1 MRTRRNTTLP
11 LLLALA
17 LAWLGTLATS
27 RASAQPMDTYGI
39 GSRSIAMGGAV
50 TADVSDFSA
59 NYYNPAGLVRGDQ
72 LRLSIGWYGAIH
84 DLNVDG
90 RSSNVDPLHGAVM
103 GLVVPGHI
111 GDFRFAFG
119 LAVHLPD
126 DAVSRTRSLPHAQP
140 RWELYDNRGHRT
152 YLATHVAI
160 RPFDW
165 LLIGGGISFLSTSTN
180 ELTLRGDL
188 NITRP
193 TMSHLESSLSANL
206 TTIRYPQVGIQVI
219 PIPELS
225 FGLVYRG
232 QFALNNT
239 LIAEAGCARDDPGC
253 AHPAQFSGVG
263 SPFRGYFDL
272 FTQSVNAF
280 VPQQLSLGA
289 SWSITPEFRMNLEL
303 TWVNWSSYVSPI
315 GTSRITLEIDLPD
328 SLRDMIRVPSAIA
341 GTSPVAANFS
351 DRFVPRIGAEGLA
364 FQDSHVAVRLRG
376 GFFYEQTPVP
386 DQTGMTTLIDT
397 DRWVWTAGLGLAL
410 IDLRPLLDGSL
421 SFDLHLSYAYLPS
434 RTTRKAS
441 FVDTTGDFVAAGQ
454 MFIGGL
460 TMELAFR

>member
-1 MRTRRNTTLP
+1 MRTACIAVVTF
-11 LLLALA
+11 ALA
-17 LAWLGTLATS
+17 LVG
-27 RASAQPMDTYGI
+27 ASIARAQPMDTYGM

-50 TADVSDFSA
+50 TADVEDFSA
-59 NYYNPAGLVRGDQ
+59 NYYNPAGLVRGTS
-72 LRLSIGWYGAIH
+72 LRIGGGWYGAIH
-84 DLNVDG
+84 DLRVDG
-90 RSSNVDPLHGAVM
+90 ASSNVDPLHGAVM

-111 GDFRFAFG
+111 GDFRFSFG

-152 YLATHVAI
+152 YLAAHLAI
-160 RPFDW
+160 RPVDW
-165 LLIGGGISFLSTSTN
+165 LLIGGGISFLSLSSN
-180 ELTLRGDL
+180 ALTIRGDL
-188 NITRP
+188 DIMNASS
-193 TMSHLESSLSANL
+193 SHLESSLLANL
-206 TTIRYPQVGIQVI
+206 TSIRYPQVGVQVI

-232 QFALNNT
+232 QFSLDNT
-239 LIAEAGCARDDPGC
+239 LTAEVGCARSMPGC
-253 AHPAQFSGVG
+253 SHDVSLLFG
-263 SPFRGYFDL
+263 SMPPFRGYFDL

-280 VPQQLSLGA
+280 VPQQLSLGG
-289 SWSITPEFRMNLEL
+289 SWSITPQFRVNAEV

-315 GTSRITLEIDLPD
+315 GTSDITLQIDLPP
-328 SLRDMIRVPSAIA
+328 SLANMIRIPSNIA
-341 GTSPVAANFS
+341 GTRPIAANFS
-351 DRFVPRIGAEGLA
+351 DRFVPRVGAEGLA
-364 FQDSHVAVRLRG
+364 FQDSHVAIRVRG
-376 GFFYEQTPVP
+376 GFFYEQTPIP

-397 DRWVWTAGLGLAL
+397 DRWVWSVGLGLAL

-421 SFDLHLSYAYLPS
+421 SFDLHLQYAYLPD

-441 FVDTTGDFVAAGQ
+441 FVDTTGDFVAGGQ